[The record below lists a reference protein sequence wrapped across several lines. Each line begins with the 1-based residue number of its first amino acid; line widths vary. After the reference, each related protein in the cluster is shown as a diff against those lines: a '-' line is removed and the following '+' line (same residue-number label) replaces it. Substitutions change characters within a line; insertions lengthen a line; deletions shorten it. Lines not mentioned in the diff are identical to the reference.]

1 MVVGPAAKLPPDHLR
16 YDRHS
21 IPSKFIINQRV
32 TFLKI
37 LRVEWNNS
45 ISEVCTNQLCILE
58 VVQDSIW
65 PMRHCKPLNSHL
77 QISVCLQPLCI
88 KFNLS
93 LPSSV
98 HLVFPKNMEYR
109 TCASMQLIKA
119 CNTSLNGSF
128 RAEGHLGVEAEICFV
143 IFFYHFKIY

>member
-1 MVVGPAAKLPPDHLR
+1 MVVGPAAKLPPDHLW

-32 TFLKI
+32 KFRKI

-98 HLVFPKNMEYR
+98 HLVSPKNIVG
-109 TCASMQLIKA
+109 TCASLKLSIRQKHAIPLSMGLSGQKVTLVWKLKFS
-119 CNTSLNGSF
+119 C
-128 RAEGHLGVEAEICFV
+128 EIF
-143 IFFYHFKIY
+143 